1 VLAVEA
7 GDGAGDTGTDVTTV
21 RSLSDDRCTFEPGS
35 DHPELLALYLGM
47 LDADFT
53 VVDSPELVEALR
65 KLARRYQRAVRASG
79 PAPSAVR

>member
-1 VLAVEA
+1 MLAVEA

-53 VVDSPELVEALR
+53 VVDSSELVEALG
-65 KLARRYQRAVRASG
+65 KLARRYKRAIVGSRG
-79 PAPSAVR
+79 RPAM